1 MKSIQQ
7 LIVKQVGSSTEIS
20 CNKCT
25 NFTYIGETGRSLK
38 NRFYEHLNDA
48 SKKDENKPCGK
59 HFSLPGH
66 STSNLCIIGIEEVF
80 PKNDILLRKNREHVW
95 IKNYNS
101 VILGANTRA

>member
-1 MKSIQQ
+1 MHK
-7 LIVKQVGSSTEIS
+7 
-20 CNKCT
+20 
-25 NFTYIGETGRSLK
+25 FTYIGETGRSLK